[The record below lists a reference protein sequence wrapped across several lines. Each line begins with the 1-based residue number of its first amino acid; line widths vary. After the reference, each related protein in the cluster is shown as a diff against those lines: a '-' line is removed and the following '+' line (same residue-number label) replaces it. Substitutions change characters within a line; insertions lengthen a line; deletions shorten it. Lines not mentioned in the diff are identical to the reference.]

1 LFDLTEPLLKLLED
15 DASDLHITT
24 GLPPVIRIHGKL
36 MPLTEY
42 PKLTPNDT
50 KEMIY
55 GILTQNQREKLERN
69 LEFDFSYGIPGKA
82 RFRVNIYYQRDS
94 LGAAFRVI
102 PVKIKNIEELGL
114 PMSLENITDKV
125 RGFIVVTGPTGSGK
139 TTTLAAL
146 IDKINETRSE
156 HIITVEDP
164 IEFLHRHKKCMVNQ
178 REVGSDTKSFANALK
193 YVLRQDPDVIMIG
206 EMRDLETI
214 QAALTAAETGH
225 LVFATLHTQ
234 DAPQTIDR
242 IIDVFPP
249 YQQQQIRIQLA
260 GTLQGIV
267 AQQLLPTKDDKGR
280 VAAVELLV
288 PTSGVRNMIREAKT
302 HQIYNSMQTGQKY
315 GMITMDQSLADLYRR
330 GIITL
335 ETAINKAVFPEDLKQ
350 MLGKY

>member
-1 LFDLTEPLLKLLED
+1 MFDLTEPLLKLLED

>member
-1 LFDLTEPLLKLLED
+1 LIDLTEPLLKLLED

-55 GILTQNQREKLERN
+55 SILTQNQREKLERN

-82 RFRVNIYYQRDS
+82 RFRVNVYYQRDS

-114 PMSLENITDKV
+114 PMFLENITDKA

-146 IDKINETRSE
+146 IDKINETRNE
-156 HIITVEDP
+156 HIMTIEDP
-164 IEFLHRHKKCMVNQ
+164 IEFLHRHKKCMINQ
-178 REVGSDTKSFANALK
+178 REVGSDTKSFADALK

-249 YQQQQIRIQLA
+249 HQQQQIRIQLA

-280 VAAVELLV
+280 VAGVELLV
-288 PTSGVRNMIREAKT
+288 PTSGIRNMIREAKT

-315 GMITMDQSLADLYRR
+315 GMVTMDQSLADLYRR
-330 GIITL
+330 GMITL

-350 MLGKY
+350 MLGKC

>member
-36 MPLTEY
+36 IPLTEY

-114 PMSLENITDKV
+114 PMFLENITDKV

-156 HIITVEDP
+156 HIMTVEDP